1 MYNLMIVEDEIVI
14 RAGLVKYFNWGEL
27 GFSTILEAENGL
39 DAIEKAN
46 KWKPDL
52 IVTDIRMPNMD
63 GLKMIERLQ
72 VDLPDC
78 IFVILSGYEDFIYAK
93 KAIQLGVT
101 AYLVKPLQ
109 YEESIKTIQEA
120 VTKMKEKK
128 QDIIRQEEIRKEL
141 SEKETLMQE
150 KCIQDLMENNYSE
163 EEWKRR
169 SEMFNLPIVNESYY
183 TVVFTLIS
191 KMGDRNSIQQLWG
204 DVVAKIRSSWEELFQ
219 SELDCQ
225 VFIYTSGMK
234 CFMFIASKENPL
246 LIDKVTDIARKIV
259 KQVSSI
265 SNNLYCGVGPQ
276 VNSGSHV
283 KQSLL
288 LAQQAITYRFFD
300 SREQIFYYSQPSH
313 VKGYLFH
320 LTENQKQKLVIALEQ
335 ADQITIK
342 ELLGQFEQ
350 LIEKH
355 AEQATPEIL
364 FAFVQELIGVC
375 IRFVHKH
382 GINIR
387 EMYHTKL
394 FSSAFLDDFCT
405 LTDLFEWLTDFI
417 LTISLNFDYSSRNSM
432 EKRIFSKIEAYILE
446 NIDKDISLTRV
457 ANVFFYNPTYLSRL
471 FKNKMNIN
479 YVMYITE
486 IRMNYAKE
494 CLKNSNYSVL
504 EVANMCGYNSYKHFV
519 KTFKKIT
526 GITPSEYRKMR
537 GVR

>member
-183 TVVFTLIS
+183 TVVLTLI
-191 KMGDRNSIQQLWG
+191 
-204 DVVAKIRSSWEELFQ
+204 
-219 SELDCQ
+219 
-225 VFIYTSGMK
+225 
-234 CFMFIASKENPL
+234 
-246 LIDKVTDIARKIV
+246 
-259 KQVSSI
+259 
-265 SNNLYCGVGPQ
+265 
-276 VNSGSHV
+276 
-283 KQSLL
+283 
-288 LAQQAITYRFFD
+288 
-300 SREQIFYYSQPSH
+300 
-313 VKGYLFH
+313 
-320 LTENQKQKLVIALEQ
+320 
-335 ADQITIK
+335 
-342 ELLGQFEQ
+342 
-350 LIEKH
+350 
-355 AEQATPEIL
+355 
-364 FAFVQELIGVC
+364 
-375 IRFVHKH
+375 
-382 GINIR
+382 
-387 EMYHTKL
+387 
-394 FSSAFLDDFCT
+394 
-405 LTDLFEWLTDFI
+405 
-417 LTISLNFDYSSRNSM
+417 
-432 EKRIFSKIEAYILE
+432 
-446 NIDKDISLTRV
+446 
-457 ANVFFYNPTYLSRL
+457 
-471 FKNKMNIN
+471 
-479 YVMYITE
+479 
-486 IRMNYAKE
+486 
-494 CLKNSNYSVL
+494 
-504 EVANMCGYNSYKHFV
+504 
-519 KTFKKIT
+519 
-526 GITPSEYRKMR
+526 
-537 GVR
+537 